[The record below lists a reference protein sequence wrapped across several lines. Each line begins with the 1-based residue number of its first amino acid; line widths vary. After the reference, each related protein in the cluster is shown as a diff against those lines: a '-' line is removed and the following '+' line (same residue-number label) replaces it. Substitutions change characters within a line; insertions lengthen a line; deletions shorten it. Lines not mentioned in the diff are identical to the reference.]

1 MVDISDPLPV
11 VCVTNIPVKK
21 HNPIK
26 YYRDYSNFDQESYL
40 QDINAVNW
48 NAIYINNDLHETATK
63 ITDLIKSIADKHA
76 PIRQLSQKK
85 QKLCTKP
92 WITNGI
98 LKSIKTKHKL
108 YKTHFLSNNP
118 IKVTEYK
125 KYANKLNWLK
135 NICKKNY
142 FSQHF
147 DLCKNNLKASWKLI
161 GMLVKRNSKGQ
172 TPISKIKRNNRA
184 YTNKAEI
191 ADQFNKHFVNV
202 SQNLAKR
209 IENCD
214 GSPTQFIRSTPV
226 ASFVVS

>member
-1 MVDISDPLPV
+1 MLSIVMIA
-11 VCVTNIPVKK
+11 N
-21 HNPIK
+21 
-26 YYRDYSNFDQESYL
+26 
-40 QDINAVNW
+40 
-48 NAIYINNDLHETATK
+48 K
-63 ITDLIKSIADKHA
+63 ITDLIKSIANKHA

-135 NICKKNY
+135 NICKNTY

-147 DLCKNNLKASWKLI
+147 DLCKSNLKASWKLI

-172 TPISKIKRNNRA
+172 TSISKIKRVTIELALIRLRSL
-184 YTNKAEI
+184 I
-191 ADQFNKHFVNV
+191 
-202 SQNLAKR
+202 NLMSILSMWVKTWPKELNIVMEVR
-209 IENCD
+209 PN
-214 GSPTQFIRSTPV
+214 S
-226 ASFVVS
+226 